1 MMVETEQ
8 LLETLDLNSAFGAAD
23 CGIYRVI
30 LSLGAPNYCLCIQSN
45 SAGFS
50 FVNIGRQ
57 VHLKHARRHF
67 ERNLVKDVHHRSVAS
82 GNWLKSYRQRGTR
95 SNAWRLLFFWG
106 LLKGKVYKNALRTI
120 EQLKDAIRQEIQVVN
135 IDSLGK
141 VFQNLEKCIPVCL
154 VVKGDQFQ
162 HRLWADPVPH
172 RSRYVYIN
180 FQVIISIT

>member
-67 ERNLVKDVHHRSVAS
+67 ERNLVKDVHP
-82 GNWLKSYRQRGTR
+82 
-95 SNAWRLLFFWG
+95 
-106 LLKGKVYKNALRTI
+106 
-120 EQLKDAIRQEIQVVN
+120 EI
-135 IDSLGK
+135 G
-141 VFQNLEKCIPVCL
+141 
-154 VVKGDQFQ
+154 
-162 HRLWADPVPH
+162 
-172 RSRYVYIN
+172 
-180 FQVIISIT
+180 